1 MDEHIPRYTHTSV
14 VHHFWAFASSF
25 LPSLLVQCETCH
37 SSIQQDLM
45 LEEKALK
52 RRQRAHVSFACCKV
66 TSETTQR
73 HYTHTFEMQ
82 NPYSSA
88 MNRTN
93 KSAAVTCLWSVV
105 QHTLTLSTTPIH
117 SLSTGANE
125 DQCQKFS
132 KEQLSPEAP
141 DTEPSTT
148 FRTYQKLEKRTV
160 EITESNLYWDN
171 IYMKWKQ
178 QTVKIKLDIRQSSTM
193 YSHNAYCYLLQQGG
207 NRTTCSKG
215 WRKHR

>member
-25 LPSLLVQCETCH
+25 PPSLLVRCETCH

-66 TSETTQR
+66 ISETTQR

-88 MNRTN
+88 MNRTKVLQSLVYDLWFSAPSHYPLPQFILSALEQMKTSVRSLV
-93 KSAAVTCLWSVV
+93 KSSSHQKHQIQNLPLPSE
-105 QHTLTLSTTPIH
+105 HTRNL
-117 SLSTGANE
+117 
-125 DQCQKFS
+125 
-132 KEQLSPEAP
+132 
-141 DTEPSTT
+141 
-148 FRTYQKLEKRTV
+148 KRGR
-160 EITESNLYWDN
+160 
-171 IYMKWKQ
+171 WK
-178 QTVKIKLDIRQSSTM
+178 
-193 YSHNAYCYLLQQGG
+193 
-207 NRTTCSKG
+207 
-215 WRKHR
+215 